1 VRRKPVH
8 SVLPLSSRK
17 RRVHRCYST
26 RPELCSVKPQ
36 LDSVRNNISLFGFQ
50 GHRACVYKVLFIIV
64 CNIGHSPVLGRD
76 KLRTNSVPHGSS
88 AIISSHNA
96 PHLCSICRKPIDLT
110 RDRYTDEDGQAVHE
124 SCYINRLSSIQND
137 APDPHHTE

>member
-1 VRRKPVH
+1 MLEFRPVQRFDHHTQPMRR
-8 SVLPLSSRK
+8 LS
-17 RRVHRCYST
+17 
-26 RPELCSVKPQ
+26 Q
-36 LDSVRNNISLFGFQ
+36 
-50 GHRACVYKVLFIIV
+50 ACVYKVLFSNV
-64 CNIGHSPVLGRD
+64 CKFEQFPVLSRN

-110 RDRYTDEDGQAVHE
+110 RDRYTDADGQAVHE